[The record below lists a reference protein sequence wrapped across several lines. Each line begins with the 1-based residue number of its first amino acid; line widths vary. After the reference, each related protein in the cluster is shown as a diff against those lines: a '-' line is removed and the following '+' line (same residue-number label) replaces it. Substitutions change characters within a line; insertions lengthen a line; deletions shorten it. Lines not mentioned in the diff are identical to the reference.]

1 MPAERKRGTSWGA
14 SSPQERI
21 GQGCGK
27 QPWSAREI
35 VDSGATII
43 VVRQNGGS
51 VALGDV
57 FCVVERA
64 LGSDAIGA
72 GLEGGERRP
81 AGKQRLLSGLVA

>member
-1 MPAERKRGTSWGA
+1 
-14 SSPQERI
+14 
-21 GQGCGK
+21 
-27 QPWSAREI
+27 

-57 FCVVERA
+57 CIVERA

-72 GLEGGERRP
+72 ALEGGERRP
-81 AGKQRLLSGLVA
+81 AGKERLLSGLVA